1 MHEKVTYIS
10 LNSYGDSDRVIWQCI
25 GTWKQVG
32 ASWLIVRASRCRSQV
47 ESVVQAWAV
56 IVVNYVY
63 MYSCHDVPG
72 DWWPPTTSE
81 SAVRV
86 LLQCDDCTGNGNV
99 ISAFIF
105 ESAKIEL
112 CKVVD
117 SRNMH
122 ICAEKKNWTHV
133 FAITSC
139 LRPMYQRIW
148 CVPHSTLRE
157 LSFCIRHWL
166 SKYILLILQIK
177 TSLQAERKRNGKT
190 YHARL
195 QVALHTQI
203 GSDCRCQQGFDEE
216 RHLGIVLKWIH
227 IPCEILV
234 KWNRIFKIKY
244 HYAPCQQRRSQEEK
258 SKTRRARERRRRDN
272 TACLFAYI
280 CSSISG
286 NSYTIALN
294 EL

>member
-1 MHEKVTYIS
+1 MVSLRHRNYIFM
-10 LNSYGDSDRVIWQCI
+10 YMF
-25 GTWKQVG
+25 
-32 ASWLIVRASRCRSQV
+32 SR
-47 ESVVQAWAV
+47 
-56 IVVNYVY
+56 
-63 MYSCHDVPG
+63 HDVPG
-72 DWWPPTTSE
+72 PGE
-81 SAVRV
+81 
-86 LLQCDDCTGNGNV
+86 LQQRPNFCLH
-99 ISAFIF
+99 
-105 ESAKIEL
+105 L
-112 CKVVD
+112 CENRPMLHR
-117 SRNMH
+117 RNMH

-234 KWNRIFKIKY
+234 K
-244 HYAPCQQRRSQEEK
+244 
-258 SKTRRARERRRRDN
+258 
-272 TACLFAYI
+272 
-280 CSSISG
+280 
-286 NSYTIALN
+286 
-294 EL
+294 